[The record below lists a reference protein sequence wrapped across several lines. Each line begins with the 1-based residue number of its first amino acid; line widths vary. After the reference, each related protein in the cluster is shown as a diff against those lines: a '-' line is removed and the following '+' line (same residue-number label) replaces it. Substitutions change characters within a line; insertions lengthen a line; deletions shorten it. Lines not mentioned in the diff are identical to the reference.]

1 MVFQTKIGMIAH
13 QKYANYIKNVV
24 LTSILLCVMIDLTE
38 TTKTVNIVEIE
49 LGGTSMKKKISVALI
64 ITMAFSLSAC
74 GTKSAPASSAGT
86 EQKGAGDAAEETV
99 GPEETGAETA
109 GEKDLAQ
116 MQETPDLLLRLSEDQ
131 SIDYPTTMGCLRFAD
146 LVYERTNGRI
156 KVEVYDS
163 GTLGNTTAVIEQLQ
177 YGAIDL
183 CRCGVGDLSQFS
195 PRLSLFTLPFL
206 FTNTENYYKCMDS
219 DLAQE
224 ILEMEDADGLIG
236 MCYYTNGSRSFYSSK
251 PLTSLGDLKGQVV
264 RTQESALMMGL
275 MDALGADPTPVAYS
289 EVYSALQ
296 TGVVDAAENSV
307 ASYASTAHY
316 EVAPNLMLDCH
327 VYEPDL
333 LIMSQQIW
341 DELNAEDQEILR
353 LAAQESVVYE
363 RGIYEAY
370 EAEALKK
377 VTDAGVVVTEMTPEK
392 QQDFIDA
399 TASMAEE
406 FCVDYLQ
413 DVEELRKMQD

>member
-1 MVFQTKIGMIAH
+1 M
-13 QKYANYIKNVV
+13 NRL
-24 LTSILLCVMIDLTE
+24 LTLTMASAILLSLT
-38 TTKTVNIVEIE
+38 
-49 LGGTSMKKKISVALI
+49 
-64 ITMAFSLSAC
+64 AC
-74 GTKSAPASSAGT
+74 GRSKPSAPTASSAAPTSSAAKTESAAQSDASGT
-86 EQKGAGDAAEETV
+86 Q
-99 GPEETGAETA
+99 
-109 GEKDLAQ
+109 L
-116 MQETPDLLLRLSEDQ
+116 QETPDLILRLSEDQ
-131 SIDYPTTMGCLRFAD
+131 SIDYPTTMGCLRFSQ

-156 KVEVYDS
+156 KIEVYDS
-163 GTLGNTTAVIEQLQ
+163 GTLGNTTAVLEQLQ
-177 YGAIDL
+177 YGAIDF

-206 FTNTENYYKCMDS
+206 FTSTENYYKCMDS

-224 ILEMEDADGLIG
+224 ILLLEDAKGLTG

-251 PLTSLGDLKGQVV
+251 PLACLADLKGLVV

-275 MDALGADPTPVAYS
+275 MDALSANPTPVAYS

-333 LIMSQQIW
+333 LVMSQQIW
-341 DELNAEDQEILR
+341 DELSAEDQKIIR
-353 LAAQESVVYE
+353 QAARESVVYE
-363 RGIYEAY
+363 REIYEAY

-377 VTDAGVVVTEMTPEK
+377 VQDAGITLTVLTPE
-392 QQDFIDA
+392 QQQEFIDA
-399 TASMAEE
+399 TASMAQT
-406 FCVDYLQ
+406 FCADYLD
-413 DVEELRKMQD
+413 DVEKLREMQNQ

>member
-1 MVFQTKIGMIAH
+1 
-13 QKYANYIKNVV
+13 
-24 LTSILLCVMIDLTE
+24 
-38 TTKTVNIVEIE
+38 
-49 LGGTSMKKKISVALI
+49 MKKRMSAALI
-64 ITMAFSLSAC
+64 IAMVFSLSAC
-74 GTKSAPASSAGT
+74 GTKSVPEPSAGAEQKETEAGAAGAAASEAPA
-86 EQKGAGDAAEETV
+86 
-99 GPEETGAETA
+99 
-109 GEKDLAQ
+109 EKAPAQ
-116 MQETPDLLLRLSEDQ
+116 MQETPKLLLRLSEDQ

-146 LVYERTNGRI
+146 LVYERTDGRI

-219 DLAQE
+219 ELAQE
-224 ILEMEDADGLIG
+224 ILEMSDADGLIG

-275 MDALGADPTPVAYS
+275 MDALGANPTPVAYS

-333 LIMSQQIW
+333 LIMSRQIW
-341 DELNAEDQEILR
+341 DELSAEDQEILR
-353 LAAQESVVYE
+353 QAAQESVVYE
-363 RGIYEAY
+363 REIYEAY

-377 VTDAGVVVTEMTPEK
+377 VTDAGVEVTEMTPEK
-392 QQDFIDA
+392 QQEFVDA

-406 FCVDYLQ
+406 FCGDYIQ
-413 DVEELRKMQD
+413 DVEELRGMQK

>member
-1 MVFQTKIGMIAH
+1 
-13 QKYANYIKNVV
+13 
-24 LTSILLCVMIDLTE
+24 
-38 TTKTVNIVEIE
+38 
-49 LGGTSMKKKISVALI
+49 MKKRLGAALI
-64 ITMAFSLSAC
+64 VAMVSLLSAC
-74 GTKSAPASSAGT
+74 GTKSAPAPSAETG
-86 EQKGAGDAAEETV
+86 QKGTGAGA
-99 GPEETGAETA
+99 AETA
-109 GEKDLAQ
+109 GTETAGAEADGTKGADGEIHAPL
-116 MQETPDLLLRLSEDQ
+116 QETPDLLLRLSEDQ

-224 ILEMEDADGLIG
+224 ILEMADAEGLIG

-251 PLTSLGDLKGQVV
+251 PLTGLGDLKGQVV

-275 MDALGADPTPVAYS
+275 MDALGADPTPVAYA

-341 DELNAEDQEILR
+341 DELSPEDQEILR
-353 LAAQESVVYE
+353 QAAQESVVYE
-363 RGIYEAY
+363 REIYEAY
-370 EAEALKK
+370 EAGALKN
-377 VTDAGVVVTEMTPEK
+377 VVDAGVVVTELTPEK
-392 QQDFIDA
+392 QQEFMDA
-399 TASMAEE
+399 TASMAEA
-406 FCVDYLQ
+406 FCGDYIQ
-413 DVEELRKMQD
+413 DVETLRRMQD